1 MPTFIKS
8 NVDATVNVNSEA
20 IQSADYNYSD
30 EALTLTFTMQRLAS
44 IIVDKIFER
53 QDELD
58 EELMAEWQLEILEQT
73 ELPNERDELNRLEE
87 MLTKAISEDE
97 FELAA
102 TLHKKIIKIKTK

>member
-1 MPTFIKS
+1 MT
-8 NVDATVNVNSEA
+8 D
-20 IQSADYNYSD
+20 D
-30 EALTLTFTMQRLAS
+30 EMQKLAS

-73 ELPNERDELNRLEE
+73 ELPNEQDELNRLEE